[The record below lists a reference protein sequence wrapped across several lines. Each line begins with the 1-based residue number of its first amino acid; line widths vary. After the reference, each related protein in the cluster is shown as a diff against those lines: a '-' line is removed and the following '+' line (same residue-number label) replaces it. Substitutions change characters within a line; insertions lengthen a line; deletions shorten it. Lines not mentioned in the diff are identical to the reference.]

1 MADITT
7 KYWLFLAVFGLVLV
21 AVIGTRSKQKNKQQK
36 RSKNLKTAPKTKAHG
51 IIFGLAKGKKVMY
64 SPVSGEEHC
73 LCCAGTGK
81 GKTSSILIP
90 TLRSWQGSSLSIDIS
105 GDISK
110 NCPDM
115 PSKIAFEP
123 ENPET
128 IPYNVF
134 AAIDAVE
141 DRDKQDEMLEELAL
155 LLIPQ
160 PPNIASNAKFFSD
173 GGRKILTGVLIYG
186 YHKGADFCRICKNL
200 VSTSWQDMFSEI
212 LTGDNEKAKMYLAS
226 FSGSNEQNT
235 AGCYQNAS
243 DAVQLFAVNR
253 NVYQSVRRPAE
264 GEKAVT
270 PPLIE
275 NSNIFLIIQDEK
287 LELFAPLLNIIVA
300 QFMQYISSR
309 VVKSDSKKIL
319 LTLDEFASLGID
331 SQTILAALRKYRKKL
346 CRVMVLTQSVA
357 DITLLYGDDCTRAL
371 LANFRFKILLGGLGD
386 LESLEM
392 FAKLIGYKRVTKRSI
407 SHSSRDTSRTESE
420 EKEYIVEPAE
430 LDRMG
435 DKVIL
440 ISEDGHY
447 ILRKNFYYK
456 K

>member
-1 MADITT
+1 MDINTNF
-7 KYWLFLAVFGLVLV
+7 LLILAVFGLVL
-21 AVIGTRSKQKNKQQK
+21 AAIIGAQGKQIHKQK
-36 RSKNLKTAPKTKAHG
+36 RSKNLKIAHKTKAHG
-51 IIFGLAKGKKVMY
+51 ILFGLTQGKKVMY
-64 SPVSGEEHC
+64 SPVNGEEHV
-73 LCCAGTGK
+73 LTCAGTGK

-115 PSKIAFEP
+115 ANKLIYEP
-123 ENPET
+123 EDPDT
-128 IPYNVF
+128 IPYDVF
-134 AAIDAVE
+134 AAIDAMSG

-160 PPNIASNAKFFSD
+160 PTNISSNAKFFSD
-173 GGRKILTGVLIYG
+173 GGRKILSAVLIYG
-186 YHKGADFCRICKNL
+186 YHKGADFCTICRNI
-200 VSTSWQDMFSEI
+200 VATSWQNMFKEI
-212 LTGDNEKAKMYLAS
+212 LGGDDEKAKMYLAS
-226 FSGSNEQNT
+226 FSGSNEQNV
-235 AGCYQNAS
+235 AGCYQNAA
-243 DAVQLFAVNR
+243 DAVQLFATNK
-253 NVYQSVRRPAE
+253 NVYQSVRRPKE

-270 PPLIE
+270 PPMIE
-275 NSNIFLIIQDEK
+275 DSNIFIIVQDEK
-287 LELFAPLLNIIVA
+287 LELFAPLMNIIVS
-300 QFMQYISSR
+300 QMMQYISSR
-309 VVKSDSKKIL
+309 TVKADSKKIL

-357 DITLLYGDDCTRAL
+357 DINLLYGDDCTRSL
-371 LANFRFKILLGGLGD
+371 LANFRYKVLLGGLGD

-392 FAKLIGYKRVTKRSI
+392 FAKLIGYKKVTKRSV

-420 EKEYIVEPAE
+420 EKEYIIEPAE